1 MGNFCFA
8 LGFFPKLTGRKEKDT
23 YWKGSAK
30 GSPDESSVYC
40 LPRGMAVANSIATAF
55 CLTEELWHLQV
66 LCSLNDIT
74 LGFKKQD
81 AWAKRI
87 QKQQV
92 ALAPSPET
100 DGCLQPGLQTEQ
112 GWVPELLRAWQHL
125 GTQGEQ
131 GKN

>member
-23 YWKGSAK
+23 YWKGLVMGILPAT
-30 GSPDESSVYC
+30 GHERCQFYRYC
-40 LPRGMAVANSIATAF
+40 LFPHRGALASSSP
-55 CLTEELWHLQV
+55 EQP
-66 LCSLNDIT
+66 NDIT

-112 GWVPELLRAWQHL
+112 GWVQELLRAWQHF

>member
-23 YWKGSAK
+23 YWKGSVM
-30 GSPDESSVYC
+30 GI
-40 LPRGMAVANSIATAF
+40 LPATGHERCQF
-55 CLTEELWHLQV
+55 YSLTEELWHLQV
-66 LCSLNDIT
+66 LSSLNDIT

-112 GWVPELLRAWQHL
+112 GWVQELLRAWQHF